1 MSKTLINFRCPD
13 DVIDTFD
20 ETCRFKNM
28 NRTQTL
34 IELMRI
40 HVIEKQEEI
49 KNWNTLYEMTGED
62 LESVSK
68 DLNNLSDDPS
78 MEIFNVYL
86 IRSL

>member
-34 IELMRI
+34 IELMRS
-40 HVIEKQEEI
+40 HGIEKQEEI
-49 KNWNTLYEMTGED
+49 KNWNTLYEMTGRRPR
-62 LESVSK
+62 VG
-68 DLNNLSDDPS
+68 
-78 MEIFNVYL
+78 V
-86 IRSL
+86 

>member
-28 NRTQTL
+28 NRSQTL
-34 IELMRI
+34 IELMRN

-49 KNWNTLYEMTGED
+49 KNWNTLYQMTGRRPR
-62 LESVSK
+62 VG
-68 DLNNLSDDPS
+68 
-78 MEIFNVYL
+78 V
-86 IRSL
+86 

>member
-34 IELMRI
+34 IELMRY

-49 KNWNTLYEMTGED
+49 KNWNTLYEMTGRRPR
-62 LESVSK
+62 VG
-68 DLNNLSDDPS
+68 
-78 MEIFNVYL
+78 V
-86 IRSL
+86 

>member
-1 MSKTLINFRCPD
+1 MSKTLINFRCPE

-34 IELMRI
+34 IELMRN

-49 KNWNTLYEMTGED
+49 ENWNTLYQMTGRRPR
-62 LESVSK
+62 VGA
-68 DLNNLSDDPS
+68 
-78 MEIFNVYL
+78 
-86 IRSL
+86 

>member
-1 MSKTLINFRCPD
+1 MSKTLINFRCPE

-34 IELMRI
+34 IELMRK

-49 KNWNTLYEMTGED
+49 ENWNTLYQMTGRRPR
-62 LESVSK
+62 VG
-68 DLNNLSDDPS
+68 
-78 MEIFNVYL
+78 V
-86 IRSL
+86 

>member
-28 NRTQTL
+28 NRNQTL
-34 IELMRI
+34 IELMRS

-49 KNWNTLYEMTGED
+49 KNWNTLYEMTGRRPR
-62 LESVSK
+62 VG
-68 DLNNLSDDPS
+68 
-78 MEIFNVYL
+78 V
-86 IRSL
+86 

>member
-28 NRTQTL
+28 NRSQTL
-34 IELMRI
+34 IELMRN

-49 KNWNTLYEMTGED
+49 KNWNTLYEMTGRKPR
-62 LESVSK
+62 VG
-68 DLNNLSDDPS
+68 
-78 MEIFNVYL
+78 V
-86 IRSL
+86 

>member
-28 NRTQTL
+28 NRSQTL
-34 IELMRI
+34 IELMRN

-49 KNWNTLYEMTGED
+49 KNWNTLYEMTGRRPR
-62 LESVSK
+62 VG
-68 DLNNLSDDPS
+68 
-78 MEIFNVYL
+78 V
-86 IRSL
+86 

>member
-34 IELMRI
+34 IELMRS
-40 HVIEKQEEI
+40 HVIEKQVEI
-49 KNWNTLYEMTGED
+49 KNWNTLYEMTGRRPR
-62 LESVSK
+62 VG
-68 DLNNLSDDPS
+68 
-78 MEIFNVYL
+78 V
-86 IRSL
+86 

>member
-1 MSKTLINFRCPD
+1 MSKTLINFRCPE

-34 IELMRI
+34 IELMRN

-49 KNWNTLYEMTGED
+49 KNWNTLYQMTGRRPR
-62 LESVSK
+62 VG
-68 DLNNLSDDPS
+68 
-78 MEIFNVYL
+78 V
-86 IRSL
+86 

>member
-1 MSKTLINFRCPD
+1 MSKTLINFRCPE

-34 IELMRI
+34 IELMRN

-49 KNWNTLYEMTGED
+49 ENWNTLYQMTGRRPR
-62 LESVSK
+62 VG
-68 DLNNLSDDPS
+68 
-78 MEIFNVYL
+78 V
-86 IRSL
+86 

>member
-1 MSKTLINFRCPD
+1 MSKTLINFRCPE

-34 IELMRI
+34 IELMRN

-49 KNWNTLYEMTGED
+49 ENWNTLYQMTGRRPRIG
-62 LESVSK
+62 V
-68 DLNNLSDDPS
+68 
-78 MEIFNVYL
+78 
-86 IRSL
+86 

>member
-28 NRTQTL
+28 NRSQTL
-34 IELMRI
+34 IELMRN

-49 KNWNTLYEMTGED
+49 KNWNTLYQMTGRKPR
-62 LESVSK
+62 VG
-68 DLNNLSDDPS
+68 
-78 MEIFNVYL
+78 V
-86 IRSL
+86 

>member
-28 NRTQTL
+28 NKSQTL
-34 IELMRI
+34 IELMRN

-49 KNWNTLYEMTGED
+49 KNWNTLYEMTGRRPR
-62 LESVSK
+62 VG
-68 DLNNLSDDPS
+68 
-78 MEIFNVYL
+78 V
-86 IRSL
+86 

>member
-34 IELMRI
+34 IELMRS
-40 HVIEKQEEI
+40 HVIEKQNEI
-49 KNWNTLYEMTGED
+49 ENWNTLYEMTGRRPR
-62 LESVSK
+62 VG
-68 DLNNLSDDPS
+68 
-78 MEIFNVYL
+78 V
-86 IRSL
+86 

>member
-28 NRTQTL
+28 NRSQTL
-34 IELMRI
+34 IQLMRN

-49 KNWNTLYEMTGED
+49 KNWNTLYEMTGRRPR
-62 LESVSK
+62 VG
-68 DLNNLSDDPS
+68 
-78 MEIFNVYL
+78 V
-86 IRSL
+86 

>member
-34 IELMRI
+34 IELMRNY
-40 HVIEKQEEI
+40 VVNKSDEI
-49 KNWNTLYEMTGED
+49 QRWNTVYQMTGRKPR
-62 LESVSK
+62 VG
-68 DLNNLSDDPS
+68 
-78 MEIFNVYL
+78 V
-86 IRSL
+86 

>member
-28 NRTQTL
+28 NRSQTL
-34 IELMRI
+34 IELMRN

-49 KNWNTLYEMTGED
+49 KNWNTLYEMTGKRPR
-62 LESVSK
+62 VG
-68 DLNNLSDDPS
+68 
-78 MEIFNVYL
+78 V
-86 IRSL
+86 